1 MRTTKNLAETIR
13 RKLAS
18 DDDLAAAV
26 DVERFN
32 LNVGSVIYEARS
44 NAGLT
49 QQQLADR
56 VGMYQ
61 SAIARL
67 EDADYDGHSLKT
79 LERIAFALG
88 KRIEISFAEQSI
100 VGQPSLTKEFY
111 IEAPTWEPEAASWS
125 PRITTTGETS
135 CPEGNVVA

>member
-1 MRTTKNLAETIR
+1 MGVTKNLAEAIR

-18 DDDLAAAV
+18 DNDLAAAV
-26 DVERFN
+26 DAERFN
-32 LNVGSVIYEARS
+32 LNVGSVIYEARTS
-44 NAGLT
+44 AGLT

-88 KRIEISFAEQSI
+88 KRIEISFTEQSTAR
-100 VGQPSLTKEFY
+100 QPSLTQEFY
-111 IEAPTWEPEAASWS
+111 IEAAAWETEAASWS
-125 PRITTTGETS
+125 PRITTAGES
-135 CPEGNVVA
+135 LHPSGSVVA

>member
-1 MRTTKNLAETIR
+1 MGVTKNLAEAIR

-18 DDDLAAAV
+18 DSDLAAAV
-26 DVERFN
+26 DTERFN
-32 LNVGSVIYEARS
+32 LNVGSVIHEARIS
-44 NAGLT
+44 AGLT

-79 LERIAFALG
+79 LERIAVALG
-88 KRIEISFAEQSI
+88 KRIEISLAEESI
-100 VGQPSLTKEFY
+100 ARQPSLTEEFY
-111 IEAPTWEPEAASWS
+111 IDAPTHAGMPTPPKKEDMEKAK
-125 PRITTTGETS
+125 
-135 CPEGNVVA
+135 

>member
-1 MRTTKNLAETIR
+1 MPITKNLAEAIR

-44 NAGLT
+44 RAGLT

-56 VGMYQ
+56 VGMHQ

-88 KRIEISFAEQSI
+88 KRIEISFAEQS
-100 VGQPSLTKEFY
+100 VAGQSPLTEEFS

-125 PRITTTGETS
+125 PRITTTGTTLR
-135 CPEGNVVA
+135 PDGNVVA